1 MKLSHNLD
9 RILNIVVVLFLCFL
23 ASCAKK
29 QIPPG
34 EIYARVS
41 SSWLSS
47 DNIDSV
53 FMLPLVGEKD
63 LPDMIDYWVESSLF
77 YGEAV
82 KAGLDKD
89 KYLLRKRDDYYKQLL
104 ISSYLESVLINRVLI
119 PEEECVENY
128 FQNDGTYANEGYET
142 VCDNNNTPSMPTKD
156 N

>member
-1 MKLSHNLD
+1 MNNLD
-9 RILNIVVVLFLCFL
+9 RILNIIIVLFLGFL
-23 ASCAKK
+23 ASCGKK

-41 SSWLSS
+41 SNWLSS

-63 LPDMIDYWVESSLF
+63 LPEMIDYWVESSLF

-89 KYLLRKRDDYYKQLL
+89 KYLLRKRNDYYKQLL
-104 ISSYLESVLINRVLI
+104 ISSYLESELTNRVLI
-119 PEEECVENY
+119 PEEAIKDYYLKNKPLFLYIY
-128 FQNDGTYANEGYET
+128 FLFPIQKTF
-142 VCDNNNTPSMPTKD
+142 PTKQAYI
-156 N
+156 

>member
-29 QIPPG
+29 QIPSG

-63 LPDMIDYWVESSLF
+63 LPEMIDYWVESSLF
-77 YGEAV
+77 YEEAL

-89 KYLLRKRDDYYKQLL
+89 GEYIDRLKNILPKFW
-104 ISSYLESVLINRVLI
+104 SHVINNI
-119 PEEECVENY
+119 EPKEGIHNVE
-128 FQNDGTYANEGYET
+128 
-142 VCDNNNTPSMPTKD
+142 
-156 N
+156 